1 MKWRIYT
8 ILFTICVSPILFI
21 GCGDEQAYE
30 EAIQEV
36 SDDFVSMVRKTVAEP
51 DRAEQVIELFNE
63 NNDSYRE
70 LYVISQKYGAAFRQ
84 LNAEYDATPEQFKE
98 LSAEYSEAWRV
109 PRNRIVANLFEM
121 KNYTTEDEWNDLI
134 KKFKKYLYQWI
145 EIEYAK

>member
-8 ILFTICVSPILFI
+8 TVLFTLYISAILLI

-30 EAIQEV
+30 EAIQEA

-63 NNDSYRE
+63 NHDSYRE
-70 LYVISQKYGAAFRQ
+70 LYVISQEYRATFRR

-98 LSAEYSEAWRV
+98 LSAEYSKAWRV
-109 PRNRIVANLFEM
+109 TRNRLVANLFEM
-121 KNYTTEDEWNDLI
+121 KDYTTEDEWNDMI
-134 KKFKKYLYQWI
+134 RQFKKYLNQRI
-145 EIEYAK
+145 EA